1 MPWICVTFCVI
12 ILDEDQADS
21 SRGNSMAHVPSE
33 FEIHVS
39 GSDFCGD
46 LDDESRYYD
55 SPGRRS
61 QSSQHSMASGFE
73 AVT

>member
-1 MPWICVTFCVI
+1 MKIKLTRRAAIP
-12 ILDEDQADS
+12 
-21 SRGNSMAHVPSE
+21 RRMARVPSE
-33 FEIHVS
+33 NEWHVS